1 VLDRSAAR
9 RKVSSTMRVDRI
21 FTSFADAGF
30 TNFNDRITSKAC
42 MACVLRRC
50 IAD

>member
-1 VLDRSAAR
+1 MSDCSAAQH
-9 RKVSSTMRVDRI
+9 KISSTMRVDRI

-30 TNFNDRITSKAC
+30 TNFSDRQ
-42 MACVLRRC
+42 MRNFRVACVLRGC